1 MEARLLRLLLP
12 GRTSEDGPRAAGARN
27 SPRKAQMRLM
37 NRLRSKSRLLLFCL
51 ATLSC
56 DIPRDPEHTLASVQ
70 EGGRLLVGA
79 TEAPP
84 HLTRH
89 GDGASGPEA
98 DLVLAF
104 ARRVDA
110 TVEWRWGSVDEH
122 LRALEEFRLHLVAAG
137 LEEASPWSSRVGF
150 TRPWRIEK
158 DQRRVLAVP
167 PGENRML
174 LELNAVII
182 AEAGGRREAP

>member
-1 MEARLLRLLLP
+1 MN
-12 GRTSEDGPRAAGARN
+12 AGSN
-27 SPRKAQMRLM
+27 WLWPP
-37 NRLRSKSRLLLFCL
+37 SRLLLFCL
-51 ATLSC
+51 ALSSC
-56 DIPRDPEHTLASVQ
+56 GIPRDPEDTLGRVQ
-70 EGGRLLVGA
+70 AGGRLLVGA

-84 HLTRH
+84 DLVRD
-89 GDGASGPEA
+89 GDGAAGPEA

-104 ARRVDA
+104 ARRLDA
-110 TVEWRWGSVDEH
+110 TVEWRWGSADEH
-122 LRALEEFRLHLVAAG
+122 LRALEEFRLHVVAAG

-174 LELNAVII
+174 LELNAVIV
-182 AEAGGRREAP
+182 AEAEGRREAP